1 MQETV
6 AADKIRKK
14 GGQSAGHGAVVP
26 YSETTLT
33 QQTVP
38 EPTSG
43 ESDLI
48 NLGGT

>member
-6 AADKIRKK
+6 AADKIREK
-14 GGQSAGHGAVVP
+14 GGQSAGHGAVIP
-26 YSETTLT
+26 YSESTLT

-38 EPTSG
+38 
-43 ESDLI
+43 DLI